1 MLIHVDECWV
11 LPKEALQAPT
21 VGKALTLIEECFFHA
36 QSETLARVRQKLL
49 ESEAPPSD
57 EMMRRSVKQL
67 VRMTMRENLD
77 DYDHPTLDALRRLIS
92 SLKVK
97 ASSWGTPPDIVEHHC
112 GQITTLLARI
122 PAKHRADVR

>member
-1 MLIHVDECWV
+1 MLTHVDECWV

-36 QSETLARVRQKLL
+36 QSE
-49 ESEAPPSD
+49 
-57 EMMRRSVKQL
+57 
-67 VRMTMRENLD
+67 
-77 DYDHPTLDALRRLIS
+77 LRRLIS